1 LIRAE
6 APSGRPEAAFVLL
19 LLQSLFWLIAG
30 LSAAPFV
37 LGGEIHMAGLV
48 VATLLLA
55 LGTCML
61 AIGVLWRRR
70 RARGMAIAL
79 EVVCL
84 FGTAILLLL
93 PLVTK
98 RRRKLRSAKRSHAVS
113 AEEPLPST
121 SCRYQCIHSWQ
132 YRKRSTS
139 RRPRNKTVSDAHEKR
154 IPAPRLRR
162 AA

>member
-1 LIRAE
+1 MIRVE

-70 RARGMAIAL
+70 RARGLAIAL

-93 PLVTK
+93 PIGFNRGPVSLMVNVALPIVLIVLL
-98 RRRKLRSAKRSHAVS
+98 RKDGEAFA
-113 AEEPLPST
+113 
-121 SCRYQCIHSWQ
+121 
-132 YRKRSTS
+132 
-139 RRPRNKTVSDAHEKR
+139 
-154 IPAPRLRR
+154 
-162 AA
+162 